1 MWWVQSPN
9 TDSEIIATANLSQ
22 RNWRILIL
30 LFQGIFFV
38 LPCIESY
45 QKVDLRTI
53 TLGVPPQ
60 EVSGFFR
67 NTMEDLNWIPIHT
80 LHLDIW
86 IYFVKCQ
93 NFLRFIFVIELD
105 TWKSE
110 KVHILY
116 LYTNSI
122 HSGRSLIMSHLVN
135 LKIHIFLETPF
146 QSVIHRNN

>member
-1 MWWVQSPN
+1 VQSPN

-60 EVSGFFR
+60 EVSGSL
-67 NTMEDLNWIPIHT
+67 ET
-80 LHLDIW
+80 LWKTWTGFPFILYIEIW

-93 NFLRFIFVIELD
+93 NFLRFIFVKELD

-135 LKIHIFLETPF
+135 LKIHKFLETPF